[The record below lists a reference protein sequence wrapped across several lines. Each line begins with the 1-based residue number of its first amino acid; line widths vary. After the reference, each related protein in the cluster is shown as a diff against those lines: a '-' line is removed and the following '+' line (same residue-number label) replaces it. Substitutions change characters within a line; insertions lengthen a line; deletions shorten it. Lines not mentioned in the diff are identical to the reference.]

1 MIIFKTFLSVSVSN
15 TMNRN
20 HSGGSIF
27 GFDEYKLLLKSK
39 SLRTIIEQ
47 WIRPIMNGHVK
58 GKTRLAADRSFQ
70 YHRTFKRSVLI
81 FGEARSAS
89 LINLACD
96 LRNLC
101 GLFEIATTHYS
112 LALAILHCSE
122 ATTTMRDNERTRRM
136 LNITL

>member
-1 MIIFKTFLSVSVSN
+1 MFLSVSVFN

-20 HSGGSIF
+20 ISGSSII

-47 WIRPIMNGHVK
+47 WIKPIMNGHVK
-58 GKTRLAADRSFQ
+58 GKTRLAVDRSFQ
-70 YHRTFKRSVLI
+70 YHGTFKRSGLN
-81 FGEARSAS
+81 FGKARSAS
-89 LINLACD
+89 LINLVCD

-101 GLFEIATTHYS
+101 DLFEIATTYYS